1 MDSVKVIIGIFSG
14 AIITPIIVVVLG
26 YLSQGLTNISP
37 DAGAQFDSIM
47 LPAINLITALP
58 TELFVLLGAILGALG
73 TVGVVKLR

>member
-1 MDSVKVIIGIFSG
+1 MDLGKITIGIFGG
-14 AIITPIIVVVLG
+14 AIITPVVVIFLG
-26 YLSQGLTNISP
+26 YLSQAFTTISP

-73 TVGVVKLR
+73 AVGVVKSR